1 MTSKKT
7 YGSFVAGS
15 LMLAAVVAYALT
27 DVVIEVSSQGSSI
40 VTSTGTFG
48 VGSASIVGTCTDD
61 GAGNFNFDFGDG
73 SASMFSP
80 IPIEGTGLTAQFIA
94 CNPMGG
100 GSFNQVTFEASA
112 SLSLRVKLTGTLV
125 ADVGDNCQTA
135 CITIPLAGQY
145 DEALTAPLSGTATVG
160 PGEVFMN
167 CNGQEVV
174 INTTF
179 GIPGDAIVTFATSVV
194 SGSCQ

>member
-7 YGSFVAGS
+7 LYSFAAGS
-15 LMLAAVVAYALT
+15 LMLLGAVAYALT

-48 VGSASIVGTCTDD
+48 VGSALIVGTCTDD
-61 GAGNFNFDFGDG
+61 GAGHFNFDFGDG
-73 SASMFSP
+73 SASTFNP
-80 IPIEGTGLTAQFIA
+80 IPVEGTGLTAQFIA
-94 CNPMGG
+94 CNPMGV

-112 SLSLRVKLTGTLV
+112 SFSLSVKLTGTLV

-145 DEALTAPLSGTATVG
+145 DETFSAPLSGTATVG
-160 PGEVFMN
+160 PDQVFMN

-174 INTTF
+174 INPTF
-179 GIPGDAIVTFATSVV
+179 GIPGDATVTLATSVV
-194 SGSCQ
+194 AGSCQ